1 MAGAAALAKRRKDE
15 SCWRGFN
22 PGAWCNTIDVRD
34 FVVRNV
40 TPYDGDETFLA
51 GPTQSTRAIWAK
63 LQPYF
68 KEEQKKGVLAVDA
81 KTPST
86 VLAHKAGYIDKSNE
100 VIVGLQTDEP
110 FKRAIFPFGGLRM
123 VEAGLQAAK
132 FEADPQVR
140 EAFTKY
146 RKTHNDGVF
155 DAYTPEIMKCR
166 KSGIITGLPDAYGRG
181 RIIGDY
187 RRVALYGTD
196 RLIKAKEEERSQI
209 NDMWPTDEVIRQRE
223 ELAEQIRALRD
234 LAEMGKLYQCDI
246 ARPAANA
253 HEAVQWTY
261 LGYLG
266 AIKEANGAA
275 MSIGR
280 ISSFLDVYIERDLH
294 EGTLD
299 EGHAQELWDQL
310 VQKLR
315 IVRFLR
321 TPEYDALFSGDP
333 YWATECVGGMDLDGR
348 PLVTKSSY
356 RMLHTLT
363 NLGPAPEPNITV
375 LWSKHLPANFKKY
388 CIKVSKDT
396 SSLQYEND
404 DLMRPYW
411 GDDYAIACCVSAMK
425 LGKQMQFFGA
435 RVNLAK
441 CLLYAINGGRDE
453 ISGEQIAPPAPAV
466 TSDALDYDEVSAKFD
481 HMMEWLARTY
491 VHAMN
496 CIHYMHD
503 KYFYERLEMALH
515 DRDILRTMAFG
526 IAGLSVVAD
535 SLAAIKYAKVR
546 VIRDDTGLAVDYSI
560 EGPGANSVPQ
570 YGNNDDR
577 VDTIAADLVT
587 RFMQKIRKHPTYR
600 NATHTQS
607 VLTIT
612 SNVVYGKHT
621 GNTPDGRRK
630 GEPFGPGAN
639 PMHGRDS
646 HGWLASCLSLAKL
659 PYKDALDGISYTV
672 SVAPQKA
679 HLSDKEL
686 IDGAVKAIDMYFGQ
700 GGFHMNLN
708 VIDKETLEDAMKHP
722 DKYPQLTIRVSGYAV
737 NFVRL
742 TPEQQRDVISRTFH
756 GQI

>member
-1 MAGAAALAKRRKDE
+1 MAGAAALAKSQKDE
-15 SCWRGFN
+15 SCWRGFVT
-22 PGAWCNTIDVRD
+22 GAWCNSIDVRD
-34 FVVRNV
+34 FIVHNV
-40 TPYDGDETFLA
+40 TPYDGDEMFLA
-51 GPTQSTRAIWAK
+51 TPTARTKAVWAK

-68 KEEQKKGVLAVDA
+68 REEQKKGVLAVDA
-81 KTPST
+81 KTPSH
-86 VLAHKAGYIDKSNE
+86 VLAHKAGYIDKNNE

-110 FKRAIFPFGGLRM
+110 FKRAIFPYGGLRM
-123 VEAGLQAAK
+123 VEAGLKAAK
-132 FEADPQVR
+132 FEADPQVH

-196 RLIKAKEEERSQI
+196 RLIEAKKQERAQI
-209 NDMWPTDEVIRQRE
+209 DDMWPTDEIIRQRE
-223 ELAEQIRALRD
+223 ELSEQLRALHD

-246 ARPAANA
+246 TRPATNA
-253 HEAVQWTY
+253 QEAVQWTY

-280 ISSFLDVYIERDLH
+280 ISSFLDIYIERDLR
-294 EGTLD
+294 EGALN
-299 EGHAQELWDQL
+299 EAGAQELWDQL

-375 LWSKHLPANFKKY
+375 LWSKHLPENFKKY
-388 CIKVSKDT
+388 CVKVSKET

-404 DLMRPYW
+404 DLMRPFW

-453 ISGEQIAPPAPAV
+453 ISGEQVAPLAQAV
-466 TSDALDYDEVSAKFD
+466 TGDILEYDEVFAKFD
-481 HMMEWLARTY
+481 NMMEWLARTY

-535 SLAAIKYAKVR
+535 SLSAIKYAKVR
-546 VIRDDTGLAVDYSI
+546 VIRDDTGLAVDYVI

-577 VDTIAADLVT
+577 VDLIAADLVT

-659 PYKDALDGISYTV
+659 PYKDSLDGISYTV

-686 IDGAVKAIDMYFGQ
+686 IDGAVKAFDMYFGQ

-708 VIDKETLEDAMKHP
+708 VIDKETLEDAMKNP

>member
-1 MAGAAALAKRRKDE
+1 
-15 SCWRGFN
+15 
-22 PGAWCNTIDVRD
+22 
-34 FVVRNV
+34 
-40 TPYDGDETFLA
+40 
-51 GPTQSTRAIWAK
+51 
-63 LQPYF
+63 
-68 KEEQKKGVLAVDA
+68 
-81 KTPST
+81 
-86 VLAHKAGYIDKSNE
+86 
-100 VIVGLQTDEP
+100 
-110 FKRAIFPFGGLRM
+110 
-123 VEAGLQAAK
+123 
-132 FEADPQVR
+132 
-140 EAFTKY
+140 Y
-146 RKTHNDGVF
+146 RKSHNDGVF
-155 DAYTPEIMKCR
+155 DAYTPEIMRCR

-187 RRVALYGTD
+187 RRVALYGVD
-196 RLIKAKEEERSQI
+196 RLLEVKEIEREQI

-223 ELAEQIRALRD
+223 ELAEQIRALKD
-234 LAEMGKLYQCDI
+234 LVAMAKLYGFDI
-246 ARPAANA
+246 SAPATNAR
-253 HEAVQWTY
+253 EAFQWTY
-261 LGYLG
+261 FAYLG

-280 ISSFLDVYIERDLH
+280 ISSFLDIYIERDIR
-294 EGTLD
+294 EGKLD
-299 EGHAQELWDQL
+299 EAGAQELWDQL

-321 TPEYDALFSGDP
+321 TPDYDALFSGDP

-348 PLVTKSSY
+348 TLVTKSSY
-356 RMLHTLT
+356 RMLHTLY

-375 LWSKHLPANFKKY
+375 LWSKHFPDPFKRF
-388 CIKVSKDT
+388 CVKVSRDT

-404 DLMRPYW
+404 DLMRPFW
-411 GDDYAIACCVSAMK
+411 GDDYGIACCVSAMK

-441 CLLYAINGGRDE
+441 ALLYAINGGRDE
-453 ISGEQIAPPAPAV
+453 NSGDQIAPPTPAI
-466 TSDALDYDEVSAKFD
+466 TGEFLDYDEVMEKFD
-481 HMMEWLARTY
+481 TTMEWLARTY

-535 SLAAIKYAKVR
+535 SLSAIKYGKIR
-546 VIRDDTGLAVDYSI
+546 TIRDKNGLAVDYKN
-560 EGPGANSVPQ
+560 EGNANVPQ
-570 YGNNDDR
+570 FGNNDDR
-577 VDTIAADLVT
+577 VDKIASELVT
-587 RFMQKIRKHPTYR
+587 SFMEKIRKHPTYR

-612 SNVVYGKHT
+612 SNVVYGKAT

-639 PMHGRDS
+639 PMHGRDN
-646 HGWLASCLSLAKL
+646 HGWLASCLSVAKL
-659 PYKDALDGISYTV
+659 PYKDSQDGISYTV
-672 SVAPQKA
+672 SVSPQKA
-679 HLSDKEL
+679 HLSEREL
-686 IDGAVKAIDMYFGQ
+686 IDSATKAFDVYFDH

-708 VIDKETLEDAMKHP
+708 VIDKDTLEDAMKNP

-742 TPEQQRDVISRTFH
+742 TPEQQKDVISRTFH

>member
-1 MAGAAALAKRRKDE
+1 MEGSAALAKGDE
-15 SCWRGFN
+15 RGWRSFK
-22 PGAWCNTIDVRD
+22 PGAWCTTIDVRD
-34 FVVRNV
+34 FIVHNA
-40 TPYDGDETFLA
+40 TPYFGDEKFLA
-51 GPTQSTRAIWAK
+51 GPSKRTQAVWGK
-63 LQPYF
+63 LQPF
-68 KEEQKKGVLAVDA
+68 FREERKKGVLAVDA
-81 KTPST
+81 KSPST
-86 VLAHKAGYIDKSNE
+86 MLAHKPGYIDRDNE
-100 VIVGLQTDEP
+100 IIVGLQTDQP

-123 VEAGLQAAK
+123 VEAGLKAAGL
-132 FEADPQVR
+132 EADPQVH

-146 RKTHNDGVF
+146 RKSHNDGVF
-155 DAYTPEIMKCR
+155 DAYTPEIMRCR

-187 RRVALYGTD
+187 RRVALYGVD
-196 RLIKAKEEERSQI
+196 RLLEVKEIEREQI
-209 NDMWPTDEVIRQRE
+209 NDMWPTDEVIRLRE
-223 ELAEQIRALRD
+223 ELAEQVRALKD
-234 LAEMGKLYQCDI
+234 LAAMAKLYGFDI
-246 ARPAANA
+246 SRPATNA
-253 HEAVQWTY
+253 REAFQWTY
-261 LGYLG
+261 FAYLG

-280 ISSFLDVYIERDLH
+280 ISSFLDIYIERDLR
-294 EGTLD
+294 EGKLD
-299 EGHAQELWDQL
+299 EAGAQELWDQL

-348 PLVTKSSY
+348 TLVTKSSY
-356 RMLHTLT
+356 RMLHTLY

-375 LWSKHLPANFKKY
+375 LWSKHFPDPFKRY
-388 CIKVSKDT
+388 CVKVSRDT

-404 DLMRPYW
+404 DLMRPFW
-411 GDDYAIACCVSAMK
+411 GDDYGIACCVSAMK

-441 CLLYAINGGRDE
+441 ALLYAINGGRDE
-453 ISGEQIAPPAPAV
+453 ISGDQVAPATPPV
-466 TSDALDYDEVSAKFD
+466 TSEFLDYDEVMQKFD
-481 HMMEWLARTY
+481 ITMEWLARTY

-535 SLAAIKYAKVR
+535 SLAAIKYAKVH
-546 VIRDDTGLAVDYSI
+546 VIRDDTGLAVDYRI
-560 EGPGANSVPQ
+560 EFDGTNAVPQ

-577 VDTIAADLVT
+577 VDSIAADLVT

-600 NATHTQS
+600 HATHTQS

-646 HGWLASCLSLAKL
+646 HGWLASCLSVAKL
-659 PYKDALDGISYTV
+659 PYRDAQDGISYTV

-679 HLSDKEL
+679 HLSEEEL
-686 IDGAVKAIDMYFGQ
+686 IDGAVKAIDMYFDQ

-708 VIDKETLEDAMKHP
+708 VVDKETLEDAMKNP

-756 GQI
+756 GAM